1 MIFKAIINWFFM
13 DVSIQFTLYLI
24 YSNLVAQ
31 KIIRTKKLIF
41 IAPFEKGHNVLHLSV
56 MQLANRFVD
65 QLVYAQYLLTPL
77 L

>member
-1 MIFKAIINWFFM
+1 M

-24 YSNLVAQ
+24 YSNLLAK
-31 KIIRTKKLIF
+31 KIIRTKKFIF
-41 IAPFEKGHNVLHLSV
+41 IAPCEKGHNVLQLSV
-56 MQLANRFVD
+56 MQSANRFVD